1 MEYNVLPM
9 PEVEQISRLISAIS
23 DYAVKSAREQWA
35 RKMSS
40 EYLPPRLRCWD
51 QCAWLELEKDR
62 QVVEYLLSDQAGAWV
77 LLRSLHFCLRVH
89 GQNEI
94 DRLQRMGEMIE
105 SNQE

>member
-1 MEYNVLPM
+1 MENYVLPL

-35 RKMSS
+35 REMTS

-51 QCAWLELEKDR
+51 ECAWLELEKNR
-62 QVVEYLLSDQAGAWV
+62 QVVDYLLSDQAGAWV
-77 LLRSLHFCLRVH
+77 LLRSLHFCLRLH

-94 DRLQRMGEMIE
+94 DRLQSMDAMIE
-105 SNQE
+105 PNRE